1 MEKPQK
7 RLTARTFK
15 NRILAASDYIIVTE
29 PIKASQFQRVIIM
42 KFSNRII
49 KNYNR
54 KHMVKHLLKR
64 LMKCVSSEN

>member
-15 NRILAASDYIIVTE
+15 NRILAASDYIIVTQ

-49 KNYNR
+49 K
-54 KHMVKHLLKR
+54 
-64 LMKCVSSEN
+64 

>member
-7 RLTARTFK
+7 RLTTRTFK
-15 NRILAASDYIIVTE
+15 NRILAASDYIIVTQ

-49 KNYNR
+49 K
-54 KHMVKHLLKR
+54 
-64 LMKCVSSEN
+64 